1 MFENSYYPGIIIY
14 MSLIFLKNNDR
25 IKITYKNDFVRII
38 ERNGIRN
45 FSSLVEWMDNFNNNE
60 DVGLLTLSGR
70 DLGSAVSISKNNI
83 KSIEFI

>member
-14 MSLIFLKNNDR
+14 RSVIFLKTNDR

-45 FSSLVEWMDNFNNNE
+45 FSSLVGWI
-60 DVGLLTLSGR
+60 TLIIMKMS
-70 DLGSAVSISKNNI
+70 DY
-83 KSIEFI
+83 